1 MQSALEKVL
10 CFHQAI
16 GAPVGTVGQLLP
28 TDRFAV
34 DQEVQLRDMVLQ
46 CRQHSIAAN
55 DLLARLALSLEELAE
70 WIEAHVDQDFVAV
83 ADALGDR
90 LYVLLGD
97 AVAVGCP
104 LDEVFDAVHESNMT
118 KVRDGVDA
126 CGKALKGTGYQSP
139 RLNLN

>member
-1 MQSALEKVL
+1 MQSALEKVR

-16 GAPVGTVGQLLP
+16 GAPVGPVGQLLP
-28 TDRFAV
+28 TARFAV
-34 DQEVQLRDMVLQ
+34 EQAAQLRDMVLH

-55 DLLARLALSLEELAE
+55 DLLARLSLSLEELAE
-70 WIEAHVDQDFVAV
+70 WVEAHVDQDFTAV

-104 LDEVFDAVHESNMT
+104 LDEVFEAVHASNMT
-118 KVRDGVDA
+118 KVLSGVDL
-126 CGKALKGTGYQSP
+126 CGKAMKGAGYQPP
-139 RLNLN
+139 RLN